1 MTKLSQLFTRKAPE
15 DDENMEFRGP
25 VASEDAPDNVP
36 TEAEALGPE
45 TDQEASV
52 QLGRACEALRNLI
65 VEAGCKLNELE
76 ETKQTFFSIVDP
88 AAQALRT
95 LEHEKTRNI
104 SLNRRLGLLRA
115 SAEALQAKYDQVEKR
130 AETLATDKDQLRTE
144 LEEAQRTARE
154 LRAIKAELT
163 NDLVGV
169 RATAANLEHQVTELG
184 SRTRSLTED
193 NQRYRTQ
200 AIEMEAH
207 ANALDADLTAT
218 RETLAMVQ
226 GENRSLQNSLNQSGI
241 EMSELSQRS
250 TQTETALAAAT
261 ARLRQL
267 EASLSG
273 IETERDKLVTEVNT
287 LAERE
292 RNTQAKAQVQLEALQ
307 ARAAM
312 AEKLLANTRQLLA
325 TRNEE
330 ARASEREVMEAKRAR
345 AAAESLRRE
354 IESLLRTHENH
365 IKDLE
370 TSRAAMTDRNAS
382 LADALKQRETQ
393 FNESEEQ
400 RRMSADQMTRL
411 ENEVKSSQ
419 RTFQKRIDE
428 LLGILDRERLDR
440 QVIESALDTARR
452 ERAQLQHELYKMRR
466 AMHRGR
472 LPDETAETTSR
483 EERPGRSA
491 A

>member
-1 MTKLSQLFTRKAPE
+1 MTKLSQLFTRKTPE

-25 VASEDAPDNVP
+25 VASEDGPGDIP

-45 TDQEASV
+45 AEKEASV

-104 SLNRRLGLLRA
+104 SLTRRLGLLRA
-115 SAEALQAKYDQVEKR
+115 SAEALQAKYDQMEKR
-130 AETLATDKDQLRTE
+130 AESLANDKDQLRAE
-144 LEEAQRTARE
+144 LEEAQRTGRE

-169 RATAANLEHQVTELG
+169 RATAASLEHQVTELA

-193 NQRYRTQ
+193 NQRYRMQ
-200 AIEMEAH
+200 AIEMEAN

-218 RETLAMVQ
+218 RENLAMVQ

-241 EMSELSQRS
+241 EISELSQRS
-250 TQTETALAAAT
+250 TQTETTLAAAT
-261 ARLRQL
+261 TRIRQL

-273 IETERDKLVTEVNT
+273 IETERDKLVTEVNS

-307 ARAAM
+307 ARAGM

-370 TSRAAMTDRNAS
+370 TSRAAMTERNAS
-382 LADALKQRETQ
+382 LADALKQREAQ
-393 FNESEEQ
+393 FSESEEQ
-400 RRMSADQMTRL
+400 RRVTADQMTRL
-411 ENEVKSSQ
+411 ENEMKSSQ

-440 QVIESALDTARR
+440 QVVESALDTARR

-466 AMHRGR
+466 AMQRGR
-472 LPDETAETTSR
+472 LPEEGVETAR
-483 EERPGRSA
+483 EERSGRSA